1 MNWRNIRLIFMREV
15 RDLLRDRRTLFMV
28 FMMPLLLYPALGIG
42 MAQMMLSY
50 REKVRTVVVLGEEH
64 LPPPP
69 LLADGQFA
77 GRWFP
82 TAKESSQLEVVT
94 PQTLKAA
101 EGDLPENPTEGVRT
115 AQQDEVERLK
125 LLVDNAKNLGNVHQK
140 LMQLNGE
147 YDQLLEQKIK
157 SRKKDDEGKESPETS
172 SPSPA
177 DSDLEKRMADLQ
189 QEIELTHDELSDLFA
204 ISNMQV
210 LILVPDGFAESIEK
224 TTTQIAERN
233 ITEEGNGVS
242 VPSLTV
248 LHNNADQKSQIAYS
262 RVRTVLALWEADI
275 LKQRLTA
282 ASLPESITSPVNPK
296 SVDLASAQELSA
308 NVWGTIIPAL
318 LIIMAMTGAFY
329 PAIDLAAGEKERG
342 TMETLLICPASRTEI
357 VWGKFFTVLSFSIA
371 TAILNLVSLGF
382 TTKYMVAL
390 GGGGSG
396 GLAQLGVIAPPSL
409 EAICWVVIL
418 LIPIAALFSALSFA
432 LATFARSS
440 KEGQYYLTPMLAVT
454 TGLTVFCA
462 SPAVEI
468 TPFYSIMPVIGV
480 GLLLKG
486 LLSSPD
492 VSMMLIYV
500 IPVLITSTGYSLLAL
515 WWAIDQFCREDVL
528 FREAERFNLG
538 LWIKQL
544 LREKQATPT
553 FPEAGLCFL
562 LIMFLQFAT
571 MNLTRSLLG
580 PIDESAAPTVMLKLL
595 LIQQIALIAAPAL
608 IMGAMLAG
616 SLRQTFKIYMP
627 PLPHLLIGISLPFV
641 LHPLVIELAQSLQ
654 WFFPP
659 LPEQVEQ
666 ALLLMQDNNISPWLL
681 LLTFAA
687 APAICEEIAFRGFIL
702 SGLAHHGRLG
712 IAIVFSSLAFGLM
725 HMIPQQVFNAS
736 LLGLVLGLLCLRSN
750 SLLPGILFHF
760 VNNGIEVL
768 RGVYQKELQSSI
780 SPGNLFVTYTE
791 TEYHYHWP
799 TLIICG
805 IVSAALIYWLYQN
818 PARLSPAQQQPAAD
832 KFRLK

>member
-50 REKVRTVVVLGEEH
+50 REKVRTVVVLGSEY

-69 LLADGQFA
+69 LLAEGAFA
-77 GRWFP
+77 GRWFV
-82 TAKESSQLEVVT
+82 TAKEVSQLEVVT
-94 PQTLKAA
+94 PETVQQLEEQLREAA
-101 EGDLPENPTEGVRT
+101 DDARPQS
-115 AQQDEVERLK
+115 QQDELTRQRELI
-125 LLVDNAKNLGNVHQK
+125 DNARQLQVLHQK
-140 LMQLNGE
+140 LQN
-147 YDQLLEQKIK
+147 LEQQYLEAASSGRDSDEANNSI
-157 SRKKDDEGKESPETS
+157 DDAEAA
-172 SPSPA
+172 SPA
-177 DSDLEKRMADLQ
+177 DTDRKEALAELET
-189 QEIELTHDELSDLFA
+189 EIKQTREKLSDLFA
-204 ISNMQV
+204 ASNVQV
-210 LILVPDGFAESIEK
+210 LILVPEGFAESIER
-224 TTTQIAERN
+224 TTEQIAERN
-233 ITEEGNGVS
+233 VTEEGNEVS

-262 RVRTVLALWEADI
+262 RVKNVLALWEADI

-282 ASLPESITSPVNPK
+282 ARLPESITTPVNPQ
-296 SVDLASAQELSA
+296 SVDLASEQELSA

-318 LIIMAMTGAFY
+318 LIIMAITGAFY
-329 PAIDLAAGEKERG
+329 PAVDLAAGEKERG

-357 VWGKFFTVLSFSIA
+357 VWGKFFTVLTFSCA

-382 TTKYMVAL
+382 TTKYMVSL
-390 GGGGSG
+390 GGSTGGSIG
-396 GLAQLGVIAPPSL
+396 RLGVITPPTF
-409 EAICWVVIL
+409 EAICWILIL

-440 KEGQYYLTPMLAVT
+440 KEGQYYLTPMLAVS
-454 TGLTVFCA
+454 TGLTVFCV

-492 VSMMLIYV
+492 HSTMLIYV
-500 IPVLITSTGYSLLAL
+500 IPVLVTSTGYSILAL
-515 WWAIDQFCREDVL
+515 WWAIDQFGREDVL

-538 LWIKQL
+538 LWIRQL

-553 FPEAGLCFL
+553 FAEAGLCFL

-571 MNLTRSLLG
+571 MKFMQSLLG
-580 PIDESAAPTVMLKLL
+580 PMDLIADPTLMLKVLL
-595 LIQQIALIAAPAL
+595 TQQVALIAAPAL
-608 IMGAMLAG
+608 IMGIMLAR
-616 SLRQTFKIYMP
+616 SFQETFKLY
-627 PLPHLLIGISLPFV
+627 LPQVPYLLIGLTLPFF
-641 LHPLVIELAQSLQ
+641 LHPIAIELSQSLD

-659 LPEQVEQ
+659 LPEAVQETL
-666 ALLLMQDNNISPWLL
+666 AAMQNDSISPWLL
-681 LLTFAA
+681 LLTFAV
-687 APAICEEIAFRGFIL
+687 APAICEELAFRGFIL

-736 LLGLVLGLLCLRSN
+736 LMGLVLGLLCLRSN
-750 SLLPGILFHF
+750 SLLPCMLLHF
-760 VNNGIEVL
+760 INNGIEVL
-768 RGVYQKELQSSI
+768 RGRFYQDIQGAIPREN
-780 SPGNLFVTYTE
+780 GFVTFTE
-791 TEYHYHWP
+791 TEYHYHLP
-799 TLIICG
+799 ALMICV
-805 IVSAALIYWLYQN
+805 IVAAAMIYWLYKH
-818 PARLSPAQQQPAAD
+818 PASPPRSRSEQLHA
-832 KFRLK
+832 

>member
-69 LLADGQFA
+69 LIVEGKFA
-77 GRWFP
+77 GRWFSE
-82 TAKESSQLEVVT
+82 AKETSQLEVVT
-94 PQTLKAA
+94 PETVNSLK
-101 EGDLPENPTEGVRT
+101 DQLPENSGEGVHTREQEEYER
-115 AQQDEVERLK
+115 QQT
-125 LLVDNAKNLGNVHQK
+125 LVQHARDLQKVNNQLQK
-140 LMQLNGE
+140 LEQEYEQLVVQE
-147 YDQLLEQKIK
+147 RTERSEDASTEEEA
-157 SRKKDDEGKESPETS
+157 SSGKPAPKPET
-172 SPSPA
+172 P
-177 DSDLEKRMADLQ
+177 LVELQ
-189 QEIELTHDELSDLFA
+189 KKITQTRQELSDLFA
-204 ISNMQV
+204 SSQMQV
-210 LILVPDGFAESIEK
+210 LILVPEGFAEAIEK
-224 TTTQIAERN
+224 TTQLIAERN
-233 ITEEGNGVS
+233 ITEEGNAVS

-262 RVRTVLALWEADI
+262 RVKTVLALWEADI
-275 LKQRLTA
+275 LKERLTA
-282 ASLPESITSPVNPK
+282 ARLPESITTPVNPK
-296 SVDLASAQELSA
+296 SVDLASQQELSA
-308 NVWGTIIPAL
+308 NVWGTIIPSL

-329 PAIDLAAGEKERG
+329 PAVDLAAGEKERG

-357 VWGKFFTVLSFSIA
+357 VWGKFFTVLSFSIS
-371 TAILNLVSLGF
+371 TAILNLVSIGF
-382 TTKYMVAL
+382 TTKYMVSL
-390 GGGGSG
+390 GGGGTVG
-396 GLAQLGVIAPPSL
+396 MLGVITPPSFG
-409 EAICWVVIL
+409 AICWVVIL
-418 LIPIAALFSALSFA
+418 LIPISALFSALSFA

-492 VSMMLIYV
+492 VSTMLVYV
-500 IPVLITSTGYSLLAL
+500 LPVLITSTGYSLLAL
-515 WWAIDQFCREDVL
+515 WWAIDQFGREDVL
-528 FREAERFNLG
+528 FREAERFSIV
-538 LWIKQL
+538 LWIRQL

-553 FPEAGLCFL
+553 FAEAGLCFL
-562 LIMFLQFAT
+562 LIMLLMFAT
-571 MNLTRSLLG
+571 MKISRDMMD
-580 PIDESAAPTVMLKLL
+580 PIEKSAAPMVMLKLL
-595 LIQQIALIAAPAL
+595 LIHQVALIATPAL
-608 IMGAMLAG
+608 IMGVMLARNFR
-616 SLRQTFKIYMP
+616 LTFKLYWP
-627 PLPHLLIGISLPFV
+627 SFPYLLVGAVLPFI
-641 LHPLVIELAQSLQ
+641 LHPLVIELSQNLQ

-666 ALLLMQDNNISPWLL
+666 TLALMQSDSINPWLL
-681 LLTFAA
+681 LLTFAV
-687 APAICEEIAFRGFIL
+687 APAICEELAFRGFIL

-736 LLGLVLGLLCLRSN
+736 LLGLVLGLLCLRSH
-750 SLLPGILFHF
+750 SLLPGVLFHF
-760 VNNGIEVL
+760 VNNAIEVV
-768 RGVYQKELQSSI
+768 RELFHEQIQSSI
-780 SPGNLFVTYTE
+780 SPGNPFVTFTE

-799 TLIICG
+799 TMVICF
-805 IVSAALIYWLYQN
+805 VLASALIYWLYQH
-818 PARLSPAQQQPAAD
+818 PSKQAQAA
-832 KFRLK
+832 LKSSTG